1 MKKRAL
7 GKTGESLSVIGF
19 GGILLSGTTPAE
31 AARLVASAV
40 DHGVNYFDVAPTYSQ
55 AEERLGPALEPYRN
69 QVFLACKTTARL
81 AGPAEAE
88 LQQSLKRLRTNR
100 LDLYQFHGVTT
111 ESDVDQI
118 LSAGGALETFL
129 KARDQGLV
137 RFLGFS
143 AHTQEAAIRLLAS
156 FAFDTVLF
164 PINFACWTAGHFGPR
179 VIQKAQERGTGV
191 LALKAMARGPVGKGG
206 PKKWSKC
213 WYEPLDTP
221 AEIKAALAFTLSKPV
236 TAALTPGHAE
246 LFQKACDAVEEL
258 EADPTAINPDA
269 GFTGAPLFNAPTP

>member
-1 MKKRAL
+1 MNKRAL

-19 GGILLSGTTPAE
+19 GGILLSGTTPDE
-31 AARLVASAV
+31 ASRLVASAI
-40 DHGVNYFDVAPTYSQ
+40 DRGINYFDVAPTYSQ

-81 AGPAEAE
+81 ADPAEAE
-88 LQQSLKRLRTNR
+88 LHESLRRLRTDH
-100 LDLYQFHGVTT
+100 LDLYQFHGVSKA
-111 ESDVDQI
+111 EEVDQI
-118 LSAGGALETFL
+118 LSPGGALKTFI
-129 KARDQGLV
+129 KAQEEGRI
-137 RFLGFS
+137 RFIGFS
-143 AHTQEAAIRLLAS
+143 AHTEEAAVRLLES

-191 LALKAMARGPVGKGG
+191 LALKALARGPWVKGA
-206 PKKWSKC
+206 PKKWAKC
-213 WYEPLDTP
+213 WYEPLESP

-246 LFQKACDAVEEL
+246 LFKKACDAVEEW
-258 EADPTAINPDA
+258 EADPTAVHPDA
-269 GFTGAPLFNAPTP
+269 GFVGAPLFTSENR